1 MPQSKFENLYKEYGE
16 AVAGLEGVLAQPK
29 NEFMRDSAIKRFEIA
44 FDLAWKI
51 IKAHVEEKG
60 IICASPVACF
70 KEAYRQGILNYDDI
84 WVKELV
90 ETRNKTVHTYD
101 EKLAEEVYDVLPRFL
116 QAFQELL
123 NALTKKE

>member
-1 MPQSKFENLYKEYGE
+1 MSQLKFETLYKEYTE
-16 AVAGLEGVLAQPK
+16 AVAGLADVLRQPK

-44 FDLAWKI
+44 FDLAWKT

-101 EKLAEEVYDVLPRFL
+101 EKLAEEVYDALPRFL